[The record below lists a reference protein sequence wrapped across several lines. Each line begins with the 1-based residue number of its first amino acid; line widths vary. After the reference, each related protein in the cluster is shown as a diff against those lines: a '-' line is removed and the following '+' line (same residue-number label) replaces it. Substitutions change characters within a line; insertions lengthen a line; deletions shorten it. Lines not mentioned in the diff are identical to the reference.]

1 MQKKQKFKV
10 GQKVYI
16 IDENENEI
24 KESIIQTVRTII
36 NKSLNGKT
44 SKEFVYIVSEKG
56 EDFGFETEEL
66 SIFSDKK
73 KAEDILRKI
82 WKSRL
87 ETTLSNTIFGLR
99 NLQVKLKKIDG
110 RKYRKII
117 GFIDN
122 CETVIKT
129 MVKTK

>member
-10 GQKVYI
+10 GQKVYVI
-16 IDENENEI
+16 SGDEIN
-24 KESIIQTVRTII
+24 ESIIQTVRTVVNENIY
-36 NKSLNGKT
+36 GET
-44 SKEFVYIVSEKG
+44 SERSEYIVSEKG
-56 EDFGFETEEL
+56 EDFGLETEE
-66 SIFSDKK
+66 SFIFSNRK
-73 KAEDILRKI
+73 KAEDVLRKI

-87 ETTLSNTIFGLR
+87 KTTVSDTILVLR
-99 NLQVKLKKIDG
+99 NLQVELKKIDG

-129 MVKTK
+129 MVKIK